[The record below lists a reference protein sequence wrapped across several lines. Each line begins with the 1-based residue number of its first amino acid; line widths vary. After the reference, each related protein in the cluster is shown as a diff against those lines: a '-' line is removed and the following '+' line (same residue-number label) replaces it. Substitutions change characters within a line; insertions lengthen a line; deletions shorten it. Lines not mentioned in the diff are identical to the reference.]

1 MIFVFVGENLGLK
14 VLVLRW
20 GHRHRDIRVT
30 SHVAL
35 TARAFGASGL
45 ILADSEDKTVERTI
59 KRVVDKWGGIFKI
72 EMGVSWRSYI
82 KSWKDKGGITV
93 HLTMYGENY
102 KSSDVIQRIKSSKKN
117 ILVLVGSQKVPS
129 EFYNSYFSDFNV
141 AIGNQPHSEVA
152 AIAVFLDRL
161 FEDDKFID
169 IPNGNFKI
177 LPSDRK
183 KRVISNKL

>member
-1 MIFVFVGENLGLK
+1 LK
-14 VLVLRW
+14 VVVLRW

-45 ILADSEDKTVERTI
+45 VLSDSIDKIVERTI
-59 KRVVDKWGGIFKI
+59 KRVNDKWGGNFKV
-72 EMGVSWRSYI
+72 EMGVSWRNYI
-82 KSWKDKGGITV
+82 KSWKDKDGITV
-93 HLTMYGENY
+93 HLTMYGENI
-102 KSSDVIQRIKSSKKN
+102 KSSDVIQRIKLSKKN
-117 ILVLVGSQKVPS
+117 ILVLIGSQKVPYQ
-129 EFYNSYFSDFNV
+129 FYDSDVSDFNV

-161 FEDDKFID
+161 FEDKKFSFV
-169 IPNGNFKI
+169 PKGKFKI

-183 KRVISNKL
+183 KIVISTE

>member
-1 MIFVFVGENLGLK
+1 MK
-14 VLVLRW
+14 VIILRW

-45 ILADSEDKTVERTI
+45 VLADSEDKTVESTI
-59 KRVVDKWGGIFKI
+59 KRVIDKWGGNFKI
-72 EMGVSWRSYI
+72 EMGVSWRKYI
-82 KSWKDKGGITV
+82 KLWKYKGGITV
-93 HLTMYGENY
+93 HLTMYGENI
-102 KSSDVIQRIKSSKKN
+102 KSSDIIQRIKFSKKN

-129 EFYNSYFSDFNV
+129 EFYNSDVSDFNV

-161 FEDDKFID
+161 FEDDKFSD
-169 IPNGNFKI
+169 TPKGKLKI

-183 KRVISNKL
+183 KIVISTK

>member
-1 MIFVFVGENLGLK
+1 MCFTFIGEKLSLK

-20 GHRHRDIRVT
+20 GHRHRDVRVT

-45 ILADSEDKTVERTI
+45 VLADSEDKTVEKTI
-59 KRVVDKWGGIFKI
+59 KQVSDKWGGNFKI
-72 EMGVSWRSYI
+72 EMGVSWRNYI
-82 KSWKDKGGITV
+82 RSWKERGGITV
-93 HLTMYGENY
+93 HLTMYGENI

-129 EFYNSYFSDFNV
+129 EFYKSDFSDFNV

-161 FEDDKFID
+161 FEDVKLSYT
-169 IPNGNFKI
+169 PKGKFKI

-183 KRVISNKL
+183 KRVISTK

>member
-1 MIFVFVGENLGLK
+1 MK
-14 VLVLRW
+14 VVVLRW
-20 GHRHRDIRVT
+20 GHRYRDIRVT

-45 ILADSEDKTVERTI
+45 VLADSEDKTVERTI
-59 KRVVDKWGGIFKI
+59 KRVIDKWGGTFKI
-72 EMGVSWRSYI
+72 EMGVSWRNYI
-82 KSWKDKGGITV
+82 KSWKDKGGIIV
-93 HLTMYGENY
+93 HLTMYGENI
-102 KSSDVIQRIKSSKKN
+102 KSSDVMQRIRFSKKN

-129 EFYNSYFSDFNV
+129 EFYDSDVSDFNV

-161 FEDDKFID
+161 FENNKFSD
-169 IPNGNFKI
+169 IPKGKFKV

-183 KRVISNKL
+183 KRVISTER

>member
-1 MIFVFVGENLGLK
+1 MK
-14 VLVLRW
+14 VIVLRW

-45 ILADSEDKTVERTI
+45 VLADSEGKTVERTI
-59 KRVVDKWGGIFKI
+59 KRVTDKWGGNFKI
-72 EMGVSWRSYI
+72 EMGVSWRKYI
-82 KSWKDKGGITV
+82 KLWKDKGGITV
-93 HLTMYGENY
+93 HLTMYGENI
-102 KSSDVIQRIKSSKKN
+102 KSSDVMQRIKLSRKN

-129 EFYNSYFSDFNV
+129 EFYESDISDFNV

-161 FEDDKFID
+161 FEDDKFSD
-169 IPNGNFKI
+169 TPKGKFKI
-177 LPSDRK
+177 LSSDRK
-183 KRVISNKL
+183 KIVISTK